1 MNLNSRS
8 LLYFLILACII
19 SSAAQAV
26 PDLQDNDNKATRWF
40 QKELPALIKPGQ
52 GDTTPPAI
60 YGVNIAPTVL
70 KRGDPRSEIN
80 AFVYDPAG
88 IEMVYADIGNRMNL
102 MLDLDM
108 DRRFTG
114 YCGSNLPPGA
124 YKVTI
129 VAIDKAGNAARDS
142 SGQITVLDPGDLNCN
157 HIEDS
162 LEKQDNVEEKV
173 IVLHDGNLSGLGPIS
188 GDRFKILPG
197 SAMKLPGNKLDEI
210 SRIDGVKGIYKDQKL
225 KVLDSPGESPSYS
238 RGSNSPIN
246 VNANANANADAN
258 IQGLKGEGVTI
269 ALIDTGADANH
280 QSLKNKVVAFKDFVN
295 NQTAPYDDNGHGTHC
310 ASLIA
315 GDEVGVAPGSKLV
328 VIKVM
333 DRDGACYLSDAIKAL
348 DWCLENKDRYG
359 IKIVSFSVGGENP
372 SDGSSLLDEACNRM
386 VEEGLVMCVAAGNS
400 GPTPGSIVIPGD
412 AENVITV
419 GAIDK
424 RGAIFERSSRGPAAN
439 GEIKPDLVTMG
450 VDVVSALAGSK
461 DDYSS
466 MSGTSMAVPQVSG
479 AAAVLLE
486 AQPDLKPAD
495 VKRVLLKTADDL
507 GQSGPDNI
515 YGYGALN
522 VTEAVESM
530 QTAQKSLASPALEN
544 LQLSR
549 QSAAVGDPVMI
560 EAKASGDMK
569 SISSYIIGPDRTLEI
584 PMDDFDS
591 NGLYSARW
599 ETSFWTPGDY
609 TVKAELL
616 GRYGEVES
624 RAVPFHLDPKG

>member
-19 SSAAQAV
+19 SSAAQAA

-52 GDTTPPAI
+52 GDTSPPAI

-114 YCGSNLPPGA
+114 YCGSNLPPGT

-162 LEKQDNVEEKV
+162 LEKQDNAEEKV

-210 SRIDGVKGIYKDQKL
+210 SKIDGVKGIYKDQKL
-225 KVLDSPGESPSYS
+225 KVLDSPAESPSYS
-238 RGSNSPIN
+238 RGSNGPIN
-246 VNANANANADAN
+246 VNANANANAN
-258 IQGLKGEGVTI
+258 VQGLKGEGVTI

-280 QSLKNKVVAFKDFVN
+280 QSLENKVVAFKDFVN

-315 GDEVGVAPGSKLV
+315 GNEVGVAPGSKLV

-386 VEEGLVMCVAAGNS
+386 VEDGLVMCVAAGNS

-412 AENVITV
+412 AEYVITV

-424 RGAIFERSSRGPAAN
+424 RGAIFEKSSRGPATN
-439 GEIKPDLVTMG
+439 GEIKPDLVTIG

-530 QTAQKSLASPALEN
+530 QTAQKSLASPALES

-560 EAKASGDMK
+560 EAKASGDLK
-569 SISSYIIGPDRTLEI
+569 GISSHIIGPDRTLEI
-584 PMDDFDS
+584 PMDDFDF